1 MEDNKKKGLFM
12 PQEIIDDDR
21 LNIYE
26 IMLLSYYKYY
36 TEYGKLKCCKKT
48 NDVIIG
54 ELKKMSRCTFYRVK
68 SHLEDL
74 GLIRTDGG
82 IKVYYTGKYGQQN
95 KTEDCHRETEESHRE
110 TEESHRETED
120 CHRET
125 EDCHRE
131 TEESHRETEESHR
144 ETEESHRETEESHRE
159 TEESHRETH
168 NKEKKEEKKEEIKE
182 EKIPG
187 PEFGPGPIEDNK
199 ELNKTEMKEAPETNF
214 DKIISKLD
222 SYHREGEKINYIK
235 DNFSDKINIINKAK
249 EDELNISMW
258 VSQITYLIDKQF
270 GTEEYIPKEIHRDK
284 RNGMTQ
290 LEDQFSGFCY
300 LGEDAF
306 DNISKS
312 IAPPKE
318 TIDDRFL

>member
-95 KTEDCHRETEESHRE
+95 KTEDC
-110 TEESHRETED
+110 
-120 CHRET
+120 
-125 EDCHRE
+125 
-131 TEESHRETEESHR
+131 
-144 ETEESHRETEESHRE
+144 HRE

>member
-1 MEDNKKKGLFM
+1 MEDNKKKGLFI

-36 TEYGKLKCCKKT
+36 TEYGKLKCCKKP

-54 ELKKMSRCTFYRVK
+54 ELKKMSRRSFYNAK

-74 GLIRTDGG
+74 GLIRTNGG
-82 IKVYYTGKYGQQN
+82 IKVYYTGKYGQQD
-95 KTEDCHRETEESHRE
+95 KTEECSKCTEECSKC
-110 TEESHRETED
+110 TEECSR
-120 CHRET
+120 C
-125 EDCHRE
+125 
-131 TEESHRETEESHR
+131 TEECSRCTEECSR
-144 ETEESHRETEESHRE
+144 C
-159 TEESHRETH
+159 TH
-168 NKEKKEEKKEEIKE
+168 NKEKKEEIKEEIKE

-306 DNISKS
+306 DNISKG

-318 TIDDRFL
+318 TIDDRYM